1 MTLSVSSLGK
11 KTQTQRRSCMVLL
24 LWKVSLFIFVLLRQD
39 RPLYRGSGSSDDP
52 PPPPQTPLPP
62 VTVSLLQLQ
71 PSTDTPA
78 PSGSAGQA
86 ALTRQ
91 SMGARAAVSHCG
103 DTSENMKDSML
114 AQQLI
119 SFLCM
124 NYVDVF
130 CSMRNGCVVDLK
142 MMNLFEY
149 LNIKIA
155 NLQKNMF
162 PLKESDRRGE
172 IKGRQTKK
180 KEGSTPVCVHEYVTS
195 FQGNVN
201 DSRGTCEHLSK
212 EELMKCNDGMKETP
226 ETEWLIPK
234 KRLISITFSFKT
246 QQNQFWA
253 LTLGN
258 F

>member
-62 VTVSLLQLQ
+62 FTVSLLQLQ

-180 KEGSTPVCVHEYVTS
+180 RRAALLFVSMNMWHH
-195 FQGNVN
+195 F
-201 DSRGTCEHLSK
+201 RGMS
-212 EELMKCNDGMKETP
+212 MTP
-226 ETEWLIPK
+226 EEHVNICLKRNWWNVMTAWK
-234 KRLISITFSFKT
+234 KHQRLSDSYQKNDWFLSHSHLKHNKT
-246 QQNQFWA
+246 SSE
-253 LTLGN
+253 L
-258 F
+258 